1 VIQKGNSSEEGV
13 ALGKGSAKRMQ
24 PNGRERI
31 RNAKVNS
38 RGMLRLRAFGGGRVL
53 ARIRYVEIIDS

>member
-1 VIQKGNSSEEGV
+1 MIQKGNSSEEGV
-13 ALGKGSAKRMQ
+13 ALDKGSAKRMQ

-38 RGMLRLRAFGGGRVL
+38 RGMLRLRAFGGRVV